1 MSIITKFFT
10 KGNETKLGKLNN
22 EVAEVNGKVNEL
34 RSKIGQ
40 VDKALELAKV
50 DLMLDENATN
60 KKAVAKYET
69 AKEKFSTEITNHQN
83 KLSELAQQIQAITD
97 EELQAELKEAAEK
110 DTERDILVYR
120 YRKVENLFRVKLNR
134 IDNFGIGDIP
144 HSLRRLAMSRGHM
157 EGQDFY
163 TRTNGVHSIY
173 ADALMEARV
182 KANSKVDREFE
193 EFMKAWNKYFGE
205 EN

>member
-22 EVAEVNGKVNEL
+22 EVAELNGKVNEL
-34 RSKIGQ
+34 SGKIGQ

-50 DLMLDENATN
+50 DLMLDENTAN
-60 KKAVAKYET
+60 KKVVAKYET
-69 AKEKFSTEITNHQN
+69 AKEKFSTEITNHRN

-110 DTERDILVYR
+110 DAERDILVYR
-120 YRKVENLFRVKLNR
+120 YRKVENLFRAKLNR
-134 IDNFGIGDIP
+134 IDNFGTGDIP
-144 HSLRRLAMSRGHM
+144 HSLRQLAMSRGHM
-157 EGQDFY
+157 EGEDFY
-163 TRTNGVHSIY
+163 TRYNGVPSIY
-173 ADALMEARV
+173 ADALMETRA
-182 KANSKVDREFE
+182 KANSKVNREFE